1 MRSYVGLGAELLFC
15 YSSIQYET
23 FLIPVLSGPTHD
35 DGAAVSSY

>member
-1 MRSYVGLGAELLFC
+1 MRSYVGPGAELWFG